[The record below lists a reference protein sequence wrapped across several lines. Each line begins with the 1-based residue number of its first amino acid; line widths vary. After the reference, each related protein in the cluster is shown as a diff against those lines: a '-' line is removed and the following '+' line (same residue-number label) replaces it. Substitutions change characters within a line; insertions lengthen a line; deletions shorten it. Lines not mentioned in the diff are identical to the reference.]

1 MMKRTPPTLRGQI
14 VHNSKEPANCSSRML
29 KLGHSQQRVMAQA
42 VLHDDHERRD
52 TTARDPNA
60 FSGPP
65 THFAS
70 GPQTVPQNVGARRIV
85 LHHAGRLRSSA
96 HADAEA
102 HYRPLLS
109 GSPAYVQ
116 GEPLNSSDGVLNG
129 IHDTTARAR
138 LS

>member
-1 MMKRTPPTLRGQI
+1 MMIVRDATLLQG
-14 VHNSKEPANCSSRML
+14 
-29 KLGHSQQRVMAQA
+29 
-42 VLHDDHERRD
+42 
-52 TTARDPNA
+52 DPNA

-65 THFAS
+65 IHFAS

-102 HYRPLLS
+102 HYRLLLS

-138 LS
+138 LSCRSARSPVRKLASLPRSS